1 MAVEFQDFSIQ
12 VKEAL
17 EDAAIAYLHEAGGEM
32 VSQTKQNSRVG
43 TTGQT
48 KNAWAYKVDESKLE
62 AKVGNP
68 LENAIWEEF
77 GTGEYAVK
85 QNGRKKGWWIPV
97 GNGGISSSDAKRYK
111 WEKVRKDKDG
121 NITFVFTYGKKPNP
135 ALKNAF
141 ITLKPALINR
151 AEQIVKARL
160 K

>member
-12 VKEAL
+12 IKEAL
-17 EDAAIAYLHEAGGEM
+17 EGAAIAFLHEAGGELA
-32 VSQTKQNSRVG
+32 SQAKDNTRKG

-48 KNAWAYKVDESKLE
+48 ANAWSYNVDESKLE
-62 AKVGNP
+62 TQVGNP
-68 LENAIWEEF
+68 LENAIWEEL
-77 GTGEYAVK
+77 GTGEYAVN

-97 GNGGISSSDAKRYK
+97 GNGGISSSDAQKYH

-135 ALKNAF
+135 ALQNAF
-141 ITLKPALINR
+141 TVLHPALINR
-151 AEQIVKARL
+151 AEEIVKARL